1 MPRIYG
7 NVLGKVSGIGF
18 TTLGASSTT
27 GELLHGFPKN
37 KSSGVVLNKGLFI
50 LIGSHWLVQYYG
62 RFSIREYHV
71 ILNNLVDYPL
81 VNWYG
86 EIFQQQLL
94 SQHLTGTQYSQ
105 LENSVHTF
113 G

>member
-50 LIGSHWLVQYYG
+50 IIGSHWVVQYYDIL
-62 RFSIREYHV
+62 SIREYHV
-71 ILNNLVDYPL
+71 ILKR
-81 VNWYG
+81 
-86 EIFQQQLL
+86 I
-94 SQHLTGTQYSQ
+94 
-105 LENSVHTF
+105 
-113 G
+113 